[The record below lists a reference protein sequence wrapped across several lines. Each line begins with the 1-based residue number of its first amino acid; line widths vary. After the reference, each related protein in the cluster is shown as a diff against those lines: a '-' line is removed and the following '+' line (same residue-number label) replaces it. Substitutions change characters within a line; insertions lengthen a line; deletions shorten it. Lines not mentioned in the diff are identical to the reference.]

1 MTKEIII
8 SEHIIERYIERINP
22 QLQSIT
28 DYNKRLIAAKQAI
41 NVILKDAKYV
51 SDDNNGVLLI
61 SKTFN
66 CAIIV
71 RERVLITMFSPNK
84 IKKEKKSNGN
94 FN

>member
-41 NVILKDAKYV
+41 NVILKDAQY
-51 SDDNNGVLLI
+51 
-61 SKTFN
+61 
-66 CAIIV
+66 
-71 RERVLITMFSPNK
+71 
-84 IKKEKKSNGN
+84 KSE
-94 FN
+94 